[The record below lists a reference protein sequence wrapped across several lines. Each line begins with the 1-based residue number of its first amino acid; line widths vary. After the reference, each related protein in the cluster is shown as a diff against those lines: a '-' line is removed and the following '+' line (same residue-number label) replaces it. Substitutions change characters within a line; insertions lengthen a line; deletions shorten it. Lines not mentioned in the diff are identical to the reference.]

1 LSSPYSLNFRADV
14 QVLRALAVLLVIF
27 FHAKV
32 PGFEGGF
39 LGVDIFFVISGFW
52 MSAIL
57 IKEIESGAFSFSN
70 FYERR
75 LRRILP
81 ALYVTLLIVLIV
93 SWFALWPRDFD
104 AMSKVM
110 AAAVLFLANAVI
122 RNQADDYFAP
132 ELDSHPLLHIW
143 SLSLEEQF
151 YLLFPLVLLMI
162 YKSPYV
168 IGRVLIWLIPI
179 VSFYTAI
186 HFYQINPTATFY
198 HLPARIWEFWLGYGA
213 ARWVR
218 SNKGMHHVTYWL
230 AILMLFS
237 SVLLANETF
246 VVPGWGSLAPAV
258 STAIILS
265 SAGSNLSFQS
275 IFWKVAVWIGGISYS
290 LYLLHQPI
298 LSFLRLRGYDNWLVL
313 MGITLLLGL
322 AGSQLMKRFI
332 EDPFRDTTVITKK
345 VFHFSMVGAG
355 LFFLIVSF
363 ISLKTDFLKELMLS
377 TKFNASEE
385 KILRSVFRSTEEN
398 MFLNMKSD
406 GCFHWAKEPNKLNK
420 DELKKCATQYG
431 KGVLIIGDSHA
442 MNLFNIIAYSGSVPF
457 AIGIADAGTQLHD
470 EASKDLY
477 AQVERFISD
486 NKKIISKVIYHQ
498 SGSYL
503 ISDES
508 GRVDSRYAFEGKFNG
523 FDLEKIEMVKSHLNS
538 LKDRANLNVVWI
550 GPFVEYRKEI
560 HEIKDLQQFLSL
572 NPVSEDLFLKLD
584 KLLEGKTKNQKFAFE
599 KFNSVFIQPEN
610 TFSGDCFIFLDRDHF
625 SSCGER
631 YLSASLTDAGRG
643 LLTNGE

>member
-1 LSSPYSLNFRADV
+1 M

-52 MSAIL
+52 MSTIL
-57 IKEIESGAFSFSN
+57 IKEIESGTFSFSE

-81 ALYVTLLIVLIV
+81 ALYVTLLLVLMI
-93 SWFALWPRDFD
+93 SWFELWPRDFD
-104 AMSKVM
+104 TMSRVM
-110 AAAVLFLANAVI
+110 GAAVLFLANAVV

-132 ELDSHPLLHIW
+132 ELDLHPLLHIW

-151 YLLFPLVLLMI
+151 YLLFPLILLLV

-168 IGRVLIWLIPI
+168 MRQIFIWLIPI

-198 HLPARIWEFWLGYGA
+198 HLPARVWEFWLGYGA

-218 SNKGMHHVTYWL
+218 SNKEIHDASYWL
-230 AILMLFS
+230 AIAVLFY
-237 SVLLANETF
+237 SVLLANETSM
-246 VVPGWGSLAPAV
+246 VPGWGSFAPAV

-265 SAGSNLSFQS
+265 STESALSLKN
-275 IFWKVAVWIGGISYS
+275 IFWKATVWIGGISYS

-298 LSFLRLRGYDNWLVL
+298 LSFLRLRGYENWLVL
-313 MGITLLLGL
+313 MGITLLLGFS
-322 AGSQLMKRFI
+322 GSQLMKRFV
-332 EDPFRDTTVITKK
+332 EDPFRDKTVITKK

-363 ISLKTDFLKELMLS
+363 ISLKTDGLKELMLL
-377 TKFNASEE
+377 TKFNAYEE
-385 KILRSVFRSTEEN
+385 KILRDVFRSTEEN

-442 MNLFNIIAYSGSVPF
+442 MNLFNIISYSGSVPF
-457 AIGIADAGTQLHD
+457 VIGIADAGTQLHD

-477 AQVERFISD
+477 AQVERFISN

-498 SGSYL
+498 SGSYFIL
-503 ISDES
+503 DEN
-508 GRVDSRYAFEGKFNG
+508 GRVDSRDAFEGKFNG

-538 LKDRANLNVVWI
+538 LKDRVGLNVVWI

-560 HEIKDLQQFLSL
+560 HEIKDLKQFHSL

-584 KLLEGKTKNQKFAFE
+584 RLLVGKTKNQKFAFE
-599 KFNSVFIQPEN
+599 KFNSLFIQPKN
-610 TFSGDCFIFLDRDHF
+610 TFSGNCFIFLDRDHF

-631 YLSASLTDAGRG
+631 YLSASLKGVGRG
-643 LLTNGE
+643 LLTNGKRYAE